1 MDNTPSEDSLEIA
14 LIYLEEIQDKLM
26 KPGNN
31 QTIKEEFEF
40 MQEVLEQFLWIINT
54 QVTFANE
61 GSEGEAWN

>member
-1 MDNTPSEDSLEIA
+1 MDNSPSEDSLEIA
-14 LIYLEEIQDKLM
+14 LIYLEEIQEKLVG
-26 KPGNN
+26 PRNN
-31 QTIKEEFEF
+31 QTIEEEFEI